1 MTATDPNSDPRPS
14 RLYQGVETFAFLV
27 RTSKLRG
34 PGARERV
41 MLIHTMFDLS
51 GWLTAAL
58 IGFLI
63 GRLKLLPPMES
74 RTPFT
79 DPGYFIALGLGAL
92 SGAIFVGSLNL
103 NLAGSFALGHSI
115 AGGII
120 GGIVGVEFYKWA
132 NGIRGST
139 GKGFVAPLAA
149 GIAVG
154 RLGCFF
160 AGLPDYT
167 YGIPTALPWGVDFG
181 DGIPRHPV
189 QLYESAAMLVF
200 LVVYLLVSWFRSSP
214 HHRYL
219 PPGELRNQ
227 NDTTNQQPASVHR
240 SRNLPGARYRDEA
253 DFGIGTLA
261 VARGSAPFMRDGF
274 YLFVMFYGVQRFL
287 WEFLKPYPAVLGPL
301 NVFHLLCL
309 AMIAYS
315 LVMIGRNRE
324 RHPAR

>member
-1 MTATDPNSDPRPS
+1 MGALVGAAYVTGHLSVDYHR
-14 RLYQGVETFAFLV
+14 GFFAFLV
-27 RTSKLRG
+27 RASKLESWGSKRI
-34 PGARERV
+34 
-41 MLIHTMFDLS
+41 MLIHTIFDLA

-58 IGFLI
+58 LGILV
-63 GRLKLLPPMES
+63 GRLKLLPPGSS

-92 SGAIFVGSLNL
+92 SGAIFMGSLNL
-103 NLAGSFALGHSI
+103 NLAGTFSIGHSI

-120 GGIVGVEFYKWA
+120 GGIFGVEFYKWA

-139 GKGFVAPLAA
+139 GAGFVAPLAA

-200 LVVYLLVSWFRSSP
+200 LVIYL
-214 HHRYL
+214 
-219 PPGELRNQ
+219 
-227 NDTTNQQPASVHR
+227 A
-240 SRNLPGARYRDEA
+240 A
-253 DFGIGTLA
+253 I
-261 VARGSAPFMRDGF
+261 ARGSSMFARDGF
-274 YLFVMFYGVQRFL
+274 YLFVWFYGVQRFV
-287 WEFLKPYPAVLGPL
+287 WEFLKPYPAVVGPL
-301 NVFHLLCL
+301 NVFHLVTIV
-309 AMIAYS
+309 MMAYG
-315 LVMIGRNRE
+315 VFMTMGTRKKTARE
-324 RHPAR
+324 T

>member
-1 MTATDPNSDPRPS
+1 
-14 RLYQGVETFAFLV
+14 
-27 RTSKLRG
+27 
-34 PGARERV
+34 
-41 MLIHTMFDLS
+41 MLIHAVFDLA

-58 IGFLI
+58 LGILV
-63 GRLKLLPPMES
+63 GRLKLLPSSAS

-79 DPGYFIALGLGAL
+79 DPGYFIALGLGGL

-103 NLAGSFALGHSI
+103 NLAGTFALGHSI

-120 GGIVGVEFYKWA
+120 GGIVGVELYKWA

-139 GKGFVAPLAA
+139 GRGFVAPLAA

-200 LVVYLLVSWFRSSP
+200 LVIYLAAL
-214 HHRYL
+214 
-219 PPGELRNQ
+219 
-227 NDTTNQQPASVHR
+227 
-240 SRNLPGARYRDEA
+240 
-253 DFGIGTLA
+253 
-261 VARGSAPFMRDGF
+261 ARGSVWFMRDGF
-274 YLFVMFYGVQRFL
+274 YLFVAYYGVQRFV
-287 WEFLKPYPAVLGPL
+287 WEFLKPYPAVLGPF
-301 NVFHLLCL
+301 NVFHLLCV

-315 LVMIGRNRE
+315 LIMIGRNRE
-324 RHPAR
+324 LHPAR